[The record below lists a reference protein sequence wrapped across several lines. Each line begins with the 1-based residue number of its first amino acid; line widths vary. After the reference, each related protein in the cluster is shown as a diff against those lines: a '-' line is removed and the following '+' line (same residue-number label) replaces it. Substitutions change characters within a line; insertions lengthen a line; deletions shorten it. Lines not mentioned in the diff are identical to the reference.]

1 LKAAK
6 IVNKQNQV
14 RVYVPSQNINI
25 VIRDSPNQ
33 MRNSNE
39 KEEFLKLIKNAALG
53 LKKNYKNKSERAKT
67 DTYDF

>member
-1 LKAAK
+1 
-6 IVNKQNQV
+6 
-14 RVYVPSQNINI
+14 
-25 VIRDSPNQ
+25 

-67 DTYDF
+67 DTYDFQVKIAENFSG

>member
-1 LKAAK
+1 M
-6 IVNKQNQV
+6 

-67 DTYDF
+67 DTYDFQVKIAENFSG

>member
-1 LKAAK
+1 MP
-6 IVNKQNQV
+6 N
-14 RVYVPSQNINI
+14 QNINI

-33 MRNSNE
+33 SRNADE
-39 KEEFLKLIKNAALG
+39 KEEYLKMIKNAALG